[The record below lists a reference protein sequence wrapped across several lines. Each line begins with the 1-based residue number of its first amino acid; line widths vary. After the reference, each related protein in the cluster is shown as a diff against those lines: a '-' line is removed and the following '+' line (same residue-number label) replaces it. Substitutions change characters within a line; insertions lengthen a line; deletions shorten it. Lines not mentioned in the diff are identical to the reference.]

1 VKLIRGVMEF
11 VDGRTR
17 RQIWLSAAGSATLAL
32 LDMIAVVL
40 VFPLI
45 ELLATPGDTDGASV
59 ASFASFRNPTYL
71 AIAVV
76 GLFALKNLLAIA
88 FLRWNLRFIISAE
101 TSLATRLFSNRLA
114 VASSTPGAV
123 DTAAL
128 QRTLTESLRRVFTEG
143 LAFVLPAIA
152 DRLVIVL
159 LAIVVLVLA
168 PLEAA
173 VAVVTFAVAALG
185 YRRLIYRRTGH
196 ASAALHADHRLSH
209 SIANESLRA
218 SREIALLQAQA
229 HFVRRFDELRH
240 RVGDAQRT
248 IAMNEQ
254 LPRSFLE
261 LCLLV
266 CTAAVA
272 AVAFTHHPTPTAL
285 ALVATFAAVGFRVLP
300 SLNRVL
306 LASTRNR
313 AAVPSLEQIRTDLAD
328 VPPSAHASS
337 TEVVSDQVRSVIV
350 ERLTVRVDGREA
362 PLLASVDLELH
373 PGEMVGIL
381 GASGAGKTS
390 LVTSLLGFIP
400 ATAGRILVNGTVPVT
415 GPDSW
420 GGRAAVVPQDVVVL
434 DASLRENV
442 GFGHDPGEID
452 DDRVRAALA
461 LAHLDGI
468 VAELPDGLGTV
479 LGESGARLSGGQRQ
493 RLGVARALFHDT
505 DVLVL
510 DESTAGLD
518 HATEQR
524 LLATLLELRHDR
536 IVLFVS
542 HHRSVM
548 EHCDRLVML
557 DAGRVV
563 GTGSAD
569 ELGDLLPGVPLSP
582 RPLAGVR
589 APRG

>member
-1 VKLIRGVMEF
+1 VKLIRGVMEL

-17 RQIWLSAAGSATLAL
+17 RRIWLSAAGSAALAV
-32 LDMIAVVL
+32 LDMVAVLL

-45 ELLATPGDTDGASV
+45 RMLATPGDSTGT
-59 ASFASFRNPTYL
+59 SFGPFQDATYL

-88 FLRWNLRFIISAE
+88 FMRWNLRFIISAE
-101 TSLATRLFSNRLA
+101 TKLATRLFSNRLA
-114 VASSTPGAV
+114 VASTTPGAV

-128 QRTLTESLRRVFTEG
+128 QRTLSESLRRVFTEG
-143 LAFVLPAIA
+143 VAFVLPAIA
-152 DRLVIVL
+152 DQLVIVL
-159 LAIVVLVLA
+159 LGGVVLVLA

-173 VAVVTFAVAALG
+173 VAVVTFAVATFG
-185 YRRLIYRRTGH
+185 YRRLIYRRTSS
-196 ASAALHADHRLSH
+196 ASISLHSDHRLAH
-209 SIANESLRA
+209 AIANESLRA
-218 SREIALLQAQA
+218 SREIALLQAQP
-229 HFVRRFDELRH
+229 HFVRRYDELRH
-240 RVGDAQRT
+240 RVADAQRV

-261 LCLLV
+261 LCLLL

-272 AVAFTHHPTPTAL
+272 AVAFSHHSTATAL

-306 LASTRNR
+306 LASTRSR
-313 AAVPSLEQIRTDLAD
+313 AAIPSLDQIRADLDD
-328 VPPSAHASS
+328 VPPSLHAAS
-337 TEVVSDQVRSVIV
+337 TEIVDEPVRSVTV
-350 ERLTVRVDGREA
+350 EHLTVQVAGREA
-362 PLLASVDLELH
+362 PLLARVDLQLR

-390 LVTSLLGFIP
+390 LVNALLGFIP
-400 ATAGRILVNGTVPVT
+400 ASSGRILVNGAVPVT
-415 GPDSW
+415 GPNSW

-442 GFGHDPGEID
+442 GFGHDPDEID

-468 VAELPDGLGTV
+468 VAELPEGLATV

-493 RLGVARALFHDT
+493 RLGVARALFHET

-518 HATEQR
+518 HGTEQR
-524 LLATLLELRHDR
+524 LLATLLELRRDR

-548 EHCDRLVML
+548 EHCDRLVVL
-557 DAGRVV
+557 DAGRIV

-569 ELGDLLPGVPLSP
+569 DLGDLLPDATISP
-582 RPLAGVR
+582 RPLAVTPSAR
-589 APRG
+589 A